1 MIHLLKGSI
10 GAGIL
15 AMPEAVSRLGLVSSA
30 VGLLFI
36 GFFATYCI
44 QLLVLIIWNE
54 LVFISLTL
62 FCPLVNWFCSKM
74 ITVFEPRPLTK
85 NVSIKD

>member
-15 AMPEAVSRLGLVSSA
+15 AMAEAVGR
-30 VGLLFI
+30 VGVTFSIVGILLI

-44 QLLVLIIWNE
+44 QLLVSL
-54 LVFISLTL
+54 ISL
-62 FCPLVNWFCSKM
+62 
-74 ITVFEPRPLTK
+74 LT
-85 NVSIKD
+85 